1 MKVVVKATKKIV
13 AKLSK
18 KSDLEQNLS
27 LSPMQ
32 VLIDRLEERKPST
45 QSHQK
50 MQEKN
55 VWYLGQM
62 LASLREEYKLTE
74 QQYDELCR
82 KLASLLD
89 QSLIDL
95 RHCILPLSED
105 ALITIKRLRDFGPRF
120 TYEVDFNGR
129 VYHATVEKTF
139 QPVRRLDKLVP
150 HFV

>member
-13 AKLSK
+13 AKFRKNSQ
-18 KSDLEQNLS
+18 EQNPN

-105 ALITIKRLRDFGPRF
+105 ALINIKCLRDFGPRF